1 MIEFYKGFVRKLVTP
16 TEKQEIGA
24 KYPMASSGSPNCSA
38 KTSPTGLMRHC
49 WICTRPTHHDGP
61 HVAHRNDKALAIW
74 GIRSTDAL
82 RSSSTVYGSV
92 MLSSCAE
99 SWKRCR

>member
-1 MIEFYKGFVRKLVTP
+1 MIEFHNGFVRKLVTP

-74 GIRSTDAL
+74 GSPKRGERPQWLITP
-82 RSSSTVYGSV
+82 TVGLPLV
-92 MLSSCAE
+92 E
-99 SWKRCR
+99 EVPRR

>member
-74 GIRSTDAL
+74 GSPKRGERPQWLITP
-82 RSSSTVYGSV
+82 TVGLPLV
-92 MLSSCAE
+92 E
-99 SWKRCR
+99 EVPRR